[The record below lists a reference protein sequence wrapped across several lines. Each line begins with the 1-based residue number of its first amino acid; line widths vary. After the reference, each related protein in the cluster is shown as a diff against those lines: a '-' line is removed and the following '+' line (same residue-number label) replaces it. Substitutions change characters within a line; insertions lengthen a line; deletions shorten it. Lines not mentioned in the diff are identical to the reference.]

1 MELSKGIMP
10 DMGFDEKLP
19 PDLRLPLEL
28 KWILLSVALTR
39 FSLLCLSEIASEIGM
54 DRARELVYRGFQDL
68 LNVIGGG
75 DFERVKELL
84 NLEGNDTITAARL
97 MIAVDGILGNV
108 EEIVE
113 ASPHRTVIRNVEC
126 RIWENRKHMGL
137 EEKFPCVLFCY
148 ESVKALNHM
157 VNPKIKVVGEKPGKL
172 VGIPEGGFNKHR
184 LLGDECCEVVYVL
197 EE

>member
-1 MELSKGIMP
+1 MNSSKGIMP
-10 DMGFDEKLP
+10 EIGFDEKLP
-19 PDLRLPLEL
+19 VDLRLPLEL

-39 FSLLCLSEIASEIGM
+39 FSLRCLSEISSTLGINK
-54 DRARELVYRGFQDL
+54 ARKLVYQGFQDL
-68 LNVIGGG
+68 LNTIGGG

-84 NLEGNDTITAARL
+84 NLKGNNTITAAKL

-113 ASPHRTVIRNVEC
+113 SSPSRTIIRNVEC
-126 RIWENRKHMGL
+126 RIWENKKHMGL
-137 EEKFPCVLFCY
+137 DEKFPCVIFCY

-157 VNPKIKVVGEKPGKL
+157 VNPRIKVTGEKPGKL
-172 VGIPEGGFNKHR
+172 VGIDEGGFNKHR